1 MMNLNIDI
9 NNKCNIHTEEWHQKK
24 LEKKKKKQEEK
35 LKKQQ
40 QKGNNNITPD
50 DIGKQIKKILNQ

>member
-1 MMNLNIDI
+1 MAS
-9 NNKCNIHTEEWHQKK
+9 
-24 LEKKKKKQEEK
+24 EKIREEK
-35 LKKQQ
+35 EKTGRKIKKQQ

>member
-1 MMNLNIDI
+1 MNL
-9 NNKCNIHTEEWHQKK
+9 K
-24 LEKKKKKQEEK
+24 EK